1 MYMYIIYTHIY
12 NPLYIV
18 GELRYIYIY
27 ISRSRLVISHDINI
41 YRSIYFID
49 LYIPSIIYDV
59 VDTMS

>member
-27 ISRSRLVISHDINI
+27 
-41 YRSIYFID
+41 
-49 LYIPSIIYDV
+49 PV
-59 VDTMS
+59 VGWWYPMI

>member
-41 YRSIYFID
+41 YID
-49 LYIPSIIYDV
+49 LYILLIYI
-59 VDTMS
+59 SQYHI